1 MFGAFIFSS
10 LSPSRVKKEE
20 QREDCD
26 ENIFEEENKKKKVRD
41 WLLVH
46 ARGEGKTRGDSLVK
60 RESGPVTVRTQSEY
74 RGSHF
79 VSRPCYRVS

>member
-46 ARGEGKTRGDSLVK
+46 ARVRVK
-60 RESGPVTVRTQSEY
+60 RVEIRWLKEKVDQ
-74 RGSHF
+74 
-79 VSRPCYRVS
+79 

>member
-1 MFGAFIFSS
+1 MRIF
-10 LSPSRVKKEE
+10 L
-20 QREDCD
+20 
-26 ENIFEEENKKKKVRD
+26 KKKTKNKVRD

-46 ARGEGKTRGDSLVK
+46 ARGEGKARGDSLVK